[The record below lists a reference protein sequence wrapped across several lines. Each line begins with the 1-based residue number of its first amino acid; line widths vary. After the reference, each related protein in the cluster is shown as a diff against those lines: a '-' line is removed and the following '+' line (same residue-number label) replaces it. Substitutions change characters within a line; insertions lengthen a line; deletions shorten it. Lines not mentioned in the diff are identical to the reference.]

1 MIQTFGL
8 KFLVLLRF
16 IYDLFVLSEWNN
28 LSAKFYIFIAQ
39 STAPPKKRLNLFF

>member
-8 KFLVLLRF
+8 KFLVLLKF
-16 IYDLFVLSEWNN
+16 INDLFVLSEWNN

-39 STAPPKKRLNLFF
+39 STPLKKRLN